1 MLYIKNI
8 AFIML
13 CAQPGHSAQT
23 LKQWFGHQ
31 DESRNIANNQAS
43 HTIPHTMPVDDTKE
57 LMPQTSDP
65 CMEEHENEYHVISD
79 NGSDIEDNTTDYVP
93 SISLYNERC
102 DPGTIYICGVPD
114 RLSIIPA
121 KYAENTNGQ
130 VITFENIVFSDQKK
144 AVIPRDLIV
153 GNVYVGPQS
162 AILTLKNCHFI
173 QIVTHDTLQTITLDR
188 QTLNQTMPNDVA
200 RDRYHQACKAFQTKR
215 HFIERIL
222 TEEQCNGVKCLL
234 DGQKNHRWFWHQSK
248 PDEWCFQRFNPQ
260 ETTCISSLG
269 QYETIPVCSGVKL
282 YGVTSAPFSGQHYID
297 NIMCDFMP
305 GNIDLKHKAIPELIL
320 ELCHFQSLINGTNTE
335 KLTLK
340 KCVFDHF
347 STHRNLH
354 TIIMDTETLHT
365 FMHADDVFSEDANE
379 LINTNLCNDIR
390 RLLEDNH
397 TNNPLWFWH
406 HPSQTD
412 EWCFQRF
419 NQHGIT
425 CISSLDQYNA
435 IPLCAGIK
443 MVNIKNTHHDTLD
456 HLHNGQS
463 DSVIAP
469 PLDLR
474 NKKIHTLILEQCQFS
489 ALVNSQNIA
498 TLTIDDDTLNSLFP
512 FGPIILC
519 SNVPGYDQMVKE
531 RMNTIKKGQWSKL
544 RKILEHNTSS
554 PWEWHY
560 NGAKKHT
567 VFFPKKTQ
575 DCPDSEGSDSS
586 DNSSNDM

>member
-8 AFIML
+8 AFIMV
-13 CAQPGHSAQT
+13 CAHPGHSAQT

-31 DESRNIANNQAS
+31 NESQKMANTQAS

-65 CMEEHENEYHVISD
+65 CMEEYENEYHVISD
-79 NGSDIEDNTTDYVP
+79 NGSDIADNTTDYVP

-121 KYAENTNGQ
+121 KYAENANGH
-130 VITFENIVFSDQKK
+130 VITFENVTFSDQKK
-144 AVIPRDLIV
+144 EVVPRDLIV

-162 AILTLKNCHFI
+162 AILALKNCHFI
-173 QIVTHDTLQTITLDR
+173 QIVTHDALQTITLDR

-200 RDRYHQACKAFQTKR
+200 RHHYHQACKAFQTKR
-215 HFIERIL
+215 SFIERIL

-234 DGQKNHRWFWHQSK
+234 DGQKNHRWFWHQSQ
-248 PDEWCFQRFNPQ
+248 P
-260 ETTCISSLG
+260 
-269 QYETIPVCSGVKL
+269 
-282 YGVTSAPFSGQHYID
+282 
-297 NIMCDFMP
+297 
-305 GNIDLKHKAIPELIL
+305 
-320 ELCHFQSLINGTNTE
+320 
-335 KLTLK
+335 
-340 KCVFDHF
+340 
-347 STHRNLH
+347 
-354 TIIMDTETLHT
+354 
-365 FMHADDVFSEDANE
+365 
-379 LINTNLCNDIR
+379 
-390 RLLEDNH
+390 
-397 TNNPLWFWH
+397 
-406 HPSQTD
+406 D

-456 HLHNGQS
+456 HRHNRQR
-463 DSVIAP
+463 DCVIAP

-474 NKKIHTLILEQCQFS
+474 NKKIHALILEQCQFS
-489 ALVNSQNIA
+489 ALVNSQNMN

-531 RMNTIKKGQWSKL
+531 RMKTIKKGQWSKL
-544 RKILEHNTSS
+544 AKILEHNTSS

-560 NGAKKHT
+560 NGAKTHT
-567 VFFPKKTQ
+567 VFFPKKTK
-575 DCPDSEGSDSS
+575 DCPDSEDS
-586 DNSSNDM
+586 DNSDN